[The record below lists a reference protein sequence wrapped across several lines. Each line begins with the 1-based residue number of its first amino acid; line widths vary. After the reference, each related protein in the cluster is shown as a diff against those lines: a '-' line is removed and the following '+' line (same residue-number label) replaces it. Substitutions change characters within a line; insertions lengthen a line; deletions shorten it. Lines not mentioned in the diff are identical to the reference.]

1 MSIFQDTVWEKM
13 CGEKMSQT
21 VLLHEGFF
29 FTEAER
35 QIGAATRSDII
46 NHLRDFRVTVTEY
59 IRLR

>member
-1 MSIFQDTVWEKM
+1 M